1 MNKSIRRRAGLSLTA
16 VAVIAAVSA
25 CGGEDAKNGA
35 ETKLQSGAE
44 VTKVLKA
51 AYQKTE
57 EAKSAKVEM
66 VATMPDSAAFGGGG
80 EMKLSGV
87 MGWDPMMMD
96 MTMSGGGLKM
106 TPGAPEQVRM
116 VWLDNAMYM
125 DTGAAAAKEMDGK
138 RWLKIDL
145 KSLAEQSGS
154 AALQKQLTGSL
165 DSMDQSPAEQIAM
178 LLESKS
184 IKHVGAAKVDGVDTQ
199 HYKGTISLEE
209 MLEKNDSL
217 VLGEKE
223 RAQLLKGL
231 KGTGISSYS
240 TQLWVNKDGLPVKTD
255 LSMKTPEGV
264 ITMVTNYSDYGAK
277 ASVKAPPA
285 AETFDFGRIM
295 EKLGEGMKGLGV

>member
-16 VAVIAAVSA
+16 VAVVAAVSA
-25 CGGEDAKNGA
+25 CGADDKQSGA
-35 ETKLQSGAE
+35 LQSGAE

-66 VATMPDSAAFGGGG
+66 VTTMPDSAAFGGGG

-87 MGWDPMMMD
+87 MGWDPMVMD
-96 MTMSGGGLKM
+96 MTMTGAGLTL

-116 VWLDNAMYM
+116 VWLEDAMYM
-125 DTGAAAAKEMDGK
+125 DAGAAAAKEMDGK

-154 AALQKQLTGSL
+154 AALQKQLAGSL

-184 IKHVGAAKVDGVDTQ
+184 IKHVGSAKVDGVDTQ

-223 RAQLLKGL
+223 RDQLLKGL

-255 LSMKTPEGV
+255 LSMKTTEGV
-264 ITMVTNYSDYGAK
+264 ITMVTNYSDYGAE
-277 ASVKAPPA
+277 AAVTPPPA

-295 EKLGEGMKGLGV
+295 EKLGDKMKGLGA